1 MKLIS
6 LLDVLETAVACYCLC
21 ILLIYLS
28 FTFLQ
33 VSEFETI
40 NGHYSM
46 PEAIHKP
53 VEPVVG
59 DKSNGTSASG

>member
-1 MKLIS
+1 MAVE
-6 LLDVLETAVACYCLC
+6 VLPTKIFSAFCY
-21 ILLIYLS
+21 
-28 FTFLQ
+28 LQ

-59 DKSNGTSASG
+59 DKSNGTSASGQCSN